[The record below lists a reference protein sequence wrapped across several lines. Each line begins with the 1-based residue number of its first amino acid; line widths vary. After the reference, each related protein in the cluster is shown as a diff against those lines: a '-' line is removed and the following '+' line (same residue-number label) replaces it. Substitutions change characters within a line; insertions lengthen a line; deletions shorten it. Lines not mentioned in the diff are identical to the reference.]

1 LARLAAPRKSLLTHT
16 SNVRAIAHAHA
27 RSLARLHAAKHLNT
41 DQVKLLL
48 KYKADPK
55 IVDVYGNSPL
65 HFAAMSAVNWKP
77 AEQFMNYVRT
87 KRSGRWI

>member
-1 LARLAAPRKSLLTHT
+1 
-16 SNVRAIAHAHA
+16 VRAIAHAHA